1 MIPNFR
7 EREHRKEVVCMITS
21 LYSNKYL
28 RVDNVWKESTL
39 FLRNTVPEI
48 ARFILSH
55 AKEYLAFYSLD
66 NYLLFEW
73 NKSEIIAPES
83 VFIYFDEMDDFLNQI
98 RSSLTKEKPI
108 LPKVYSAIAPFQNSY
123 ICLCP
128 QINAGTDT
136 YNFLSWTVDT
146 SSSFQN
152 LMEQLSIDTMAFINE
167 VQFLFLAHFIGNYF
181 PTVNQYLEYNAHKIR
196 ATLQHTSTGMNC
208 YFDTV

>member
-1 MIPNFR
+1 
-7 EREHRKEVVCMITS
+7 MITS

-98 RSSLTKEKPI
+98 TDHEWFDDIRYCKSL
-108 LPKVYSAIAPFQNSY
+108 
-123 ICLCP
+123 
-128 QINAGTDT
+128 DT
-136 YNFLSWTVDT
+136 LHM
-146 SSSFQN
+146 
-152 LMEQLSIDTMAFINE
+152 L
-167 VQFLFLAHFIGNYF
+167 
-181 PTVNQYLEYNAHKIR
+181 
-196 ATLQHTSTGMNC
+196 
-208 YFDTV
+208 